1 MSIYEKLAKIQN
13 ELKAPKSEWNK
24 FAKYHYRTAENILQ
38 AVKPIAKESGCVVVI
53 NDTLEE
59 KAGRLFICS
68 IAELIDFNFVPKAEG
83 EPKLVSATGWAEI
96 PNNKGM
102 DEAQRCG
109 TASSYARKYA
119 LGALFGITNEKDS
132 DAVASEQGEINAK
145 EQAMQKNQEKLD
157 AEENWRM
164 FAGENGNVVLVRAK
178 TRAGSYEWKNLDDLT
193 IKALEY
199 LKTDARF
206 EGIQQYVDERIA
218 IIKGNK

>member
-38 AVKPIAKESGCVVVI
+38 AVKPIAKDNGCVVVI
-53 NDTLEE
+53 NDNLEE

-132 DAVASEQGEINAK
+132 DAVASERVKLTRKKRRWNAIRR
-145 EQAMQKNQEKLD
+145 
-157 AEENWRM
+157 NWM
-164 FAGENGNVVLVRAK
+164 P
-178 TRAGSYEWKNLDDLT
+178 
-193 IKALEY
+193 
-199 LKTDARF
+199 LKT
-206 EGIQQYVDERIA
+206 G
-218 IIKGNK
+218 G

>member
-38 AVKPIAKESGCVVVI
+38 AVKPIAKENGCVVVI

-59 KAGRLFICS
+59 KAGRFFICS
-68 IAELIDFNFVPKAEG
+68 IAEIIDFGFNPKAEG

-132 DAVASEQGEINAK
+132 DAVASEQGEVDAK
-145 EQAMQKNQEKLD
+145 EQAMQKSQEKLD
-157 AEENWRM
+157 AEENWRL
-164 FAGENGNVVLVRAK
+164 FDGGVVL
-178 TRAGSYEWKNLDDLT
+178 
-193 IKALEY
+193 IKAQDGKFYELSRLSKRQLQAALTNE
-199 LKTDARF
+199 KF
-206 EGIQQYVDERIA
+206 EGIKDFIEKELAR
-218 IIKGNK
+218 K

>member
-38 AVKPIAKESGCVVVI
+38 EVKPIAKENGCVVVI
-53 NDTLEE
+53 NDNLEE

-68 IAELIDFNFVPKAEG
+68 IAELIDFSFVPKTEG

-109 TASSYARKYA
+109 TASSYARKFA

-132 DAVASEQGEINAK
+132 DAVAVEQGEKA
-145 EQAMQKNQEKLD
+145 EQEMQETK
-157 AEENWRM
+157 ENWRLAGNEVM
-164 FAGENGNVVLVRAK
+164 IKASDGKFYPLDRLSKRQLQSALNNEKFAGIRDFIE
-178 TRAGSYEWKNLDDLT
+178 EE
-193 IKALEY
+193 IK
-199 LKTDARF
+199 K
-206 EGIQQYVDERIA
+206 
-218 IIKGNK
+218 K